1 MNEIPP
7 GLLTLVLLFSILVC
21 AFFSAAETA
30 VISLN
35 RQRLKRLQT
44 AGNRNAR
51 RVNRLLKR
59 PARLRSTLFFCN
71 TAATILA
78 AASAALIG
86 QQLAGPSGA
95 VIALLLL
102 TPLLLIV
109 AAIVPRNI
117 AAHLPERIAFP
128 ASHVLMP
135 LTRLLT
141 PLVILFDH
149 ITSWLL
155 ARCGAG
161 APRDEG
167 PLGDELRMI
176 VGGTGQLIPRR
187 HMETMLRILELEK
200 MTVADVLVPRAEM
213 VGFDLDASD
222 EALIAQLRACEFSRV
237 PVWRES
243 RDNIIGILHVRAVAR
258 FLTGPD
264 SLDRGVLM
272 AEIYEPYF
280 APVSTHLQAQL
291 ANFSREK
298 RRLAIV
304 VDEYGSVQGL
314 VTREDIIERIVGE
327 FATRHGAEPAGI
339 EPQGDGSY
347 RIPGTASLHEINR
360 HLNWQLPTEGPKTLN
375 GLLLEQLEHF
385 PEAAV
390 GVNLGEYCFDDLA
403 LEGKVVRSA
412 RAFRRLAL

>member
-1 MNEIPP
+1 MNEIPLS
-7 GLLTLVLLFSILVC
+7 LLTLVLLLSILVC

-35 RQRLKRLQT
+35 RQRLKLLQT

-71 TAATILA
+71 TAATIVA

-86 QQLAGPSGA
+86 QQLAGATGA
-95 VIALLLL
+95 VAALLLL
-102 TPLLLIV
+102 TPLLLIL

-141 PLVILFDH
+141 PLVIVFDR
-149 ITSWLL
+149 ITTWLL
-155 ARCGAG
+155 ERSGAG
-161 APRDEG
+161 APDDER
-167 PLGDELRMI
+167 PLGDELRHI
-176 VGGTGQLIPRR
+176 IGDTGQLIPRR
-187 HMETMLRILELEK
+187 HMETMLKILELEK
-200 MTVADVLVPRAEM
+200 MTVDDVMVPRAEV
-213 VGFDLDASD
+213 VGIDLDASD
-222 EALIAQLRACEFSRV
+222 GELIAQLRACEFSRV

-243 RDNIIGILHVRAVAR
+243 PDNVVGILHVRALAR
-258 FLTGPD
+258 FLAGPD
-264 SLDRGVLM
+264 SIDRAVM
-272 AEIYEPYF
+272 NAEIYEPYYV
-280 APVSTHLQAQL
+280 PISTHLQTQL
-291 ANFSREK
+291 GNFSQEK

-327 FATRHGAEPAGI
+327 FVAGRRTEPTGI

-347 RIPGTASLHEINR
+347 RIAGTASLHEINR
-360 HLNWQLPTEGPKTLN
+360 HLNWELPTRGPKTLS

-390 GVNLGEYCFDDLA
+390 GVNLGEYCFDDL
-403 LEGKVVRSA
+403 EIDGKVVRRA
-412 RAFRRLAL
+412 RAFRKLAA

>member
-1 MNEIPP
+1 MPIAV
-7 GLLTLVLLFSILVC
+7 LTSILLFSILTC

-71 TAATILA
+71 TAFTILA

-86 QQLAGPSGA
+86 QQLAGASGA
-95 VIALLLL
+95 VAALLLL
-102 TPLLLIV
+102 TPLLLIA
-109 AAIVPRNI
+109 AAILPRNI

-161 APRDEG
+161 TRREERPR
-167 PLGDELRMI
+167 GDELRNI
-176 VGGTGQLIPRR
+176 VGDSGQLIPRR
-187 HMETMLRILELEK
+187 HMETMLRILELER

-213 VGFDLDASD
+213 VGLDLDASD

-237 PVWRES
+237 PVWRDS
-243 RDNIIGILHVRAVAR
+243 RDNIVGILHVRAVAR
-258 FLTGPD
+258 CLDGPD
-264 SLDRGVLM
+264 HIDRGALM

-327 FATRHGAEPAGI
+327 FVVQQGTEPNGI
-339 EPQGDGSY
+339 EPEGDGSY
-347 RIPGTASLHEINR
+347 RIQGTVSLHEINR
-360 HLNWQLPTEGPKTLN
+360 HLNWGLPTEGPRTLS
-375 GLLLEQLEHF
+375 GLLLEHLEHF

-390 GVNLGEYCFDDLA
+390 GVCLGEYCFDDLE
-403 LEGKVVRSA
+403 LEGKVVRRA
-412 RAFRRLAL
+412 RAFRRLAH